1 MRVALSSLL
10 ALALLLPGDRAH
22 GAVPPSFYAINA
34 GPVLFTLP
42 AAEQA
47 AHLDAIRAAGIGQ
60 VRTDSGWHL
69 AEPRPPVDG
78 VHRYH
83 WGYND
88 RVVAALA
95 RAGLTLYALLD
106 YGTGWGGVIPG
117 DAMSPPRDAGDFAA
131 YAAAFAGRYGPGGDF
146 WRERPELPRRPA
158 TTFEVWNEPNVIGFW
173 HPAPDAALYARMLA
187 AAADAIARVDPA
199 LRVAVGG
206 LDNTGASLWEGPA
219 FLAAMLAARPDLA
232 GKVDAVGIH
241 DYNVTTE
248 AMLARLVPMRTLVDR
263 LLGPDVALDVTE
275 IGWATAGTLP
285 PVLVAPPVSESTR
298 AGLYTALVETL
309 SRSDCTLGV
318 IAPYAWLT
326 PEGAPLLQTDFFGI
340 AGRDATLKPSG
351 VAFREAVLR
360 SQTRPAPA
368 AALDVCHRP
377 GARLPDVVAAAPP
390 AAPAP
395 RLRVR
400 LAPRSACRRGRAL
413 LRVHAGGGARRI
425 VIRVDGRRRR
435 TLTVPAGGVLRVRLP
450 AGARRVVVVARAAS
464 GAEVRRAVRV
474 RGHCRRGSARKAPR

>member
-1 MRVALSSLL
+1 MRVAPA
-10 ALALLLPGDRAH
+10 ALAALAFLAAGERAR

-47 AHLDAIRAAGIGQ
+47 RHLDAIAAAGIGQ

-69 AEPRPPVDG
+69 AEPRPPVGG

-95 RAGLTLYALLD
+95 RAGLTLYALLN
-106 YGTGWGGVIPG
+106 YGTGWSGVIPG
-117 DAMSPPRDAGDFAA
+117 DGMSAPRNAGDFAA
-131 YAAAFAGRYGPGGDF
+131 YAAAFARRYGSAGDF
-146 WRERPELPRRPA
+146 WRERPELPWRPA
-158 TTFEVWNEPNVIGFW
+158 TSFEVWNEPNVIGFW
-173 HPAPDAALYARMLA
+173 HPAPDAARYAHMLA
-187 AAADAIARVDPA
+187 ASADAITRVDPA
-199 LRVAVGG
+199 LRVVVGG
-206 LDNTGASLWEGPA
+206 LDNTGASPWEGPA

-232 GKVDAVGIH
+232 GKVDAVGVH

-248 AMLARLVPMRTLVDR
+248 AMLARLVAMRGLTDR
-263 LLGPDVALDVTE
+263 LLGLGVALDVTE

-285 PVLVAPPVSESTR
+285 PVLVAPPVSEPTR

-318 IAPYAWLT
+318 VAPYAWLT
-326 PEGAPLLQTDFFGI
+326 PEGVPLLQTDFFGI

-351 VAFREAVLR
+351 VALKEAILR
-360 SQTRPAPA
+360 SQSRPAPA

-377 GARLPDVVAAAPP
+377 GARPPDVAAS
-390 AAPAP
+390 AAAP

-400 LAPRSACRRGRAL
+400 PAPRASCRRGRAL
-413 LRVHAGGGARRI
+413 LRVLAGGGARTVTLRI
-425 VIRVDGRRRR
+425 DGRPGRR
-435 TLTVPAGGVLRVRLP
+435 LAVPAGGVLRVRLP
-450 AGARRVVVVARAAS
+450 AGARRVVVVARSAS
-464 GAEVRRAVRV
+464 GAQVRRVAAVA
-474 RGHCRRGSARKAPR
+474 GHCRRAQRRGSP